1 MMLPIP
7 NLSSLT
13 FLSAL
18 TVDCDREVF
27 AVDELGAILHELWEE
42 EIKWIFIVDFLIYV
56 VFFICWGIL
65 VTSVRA
71 TSFTKLSF
79 VANRLP
85 PHLTCFSR
93 MNVRF

>member
-7 NLSSLT
+7 NLSSLS
-13 FLSAL
+13 FISAL
-18 TVDCDREVF
+18 TVDCDLKVF
-27 AVDELGAILHELWEE
+27 QVEELGAILNELWEE

-56 VFFICWGIL
+56 VFFICWGIF

-71 TSFTKLSF
+71 TWFTKQSV

-85 PHLTCFSR
+85 SDLTCSSL
-93 MNVRF
+93 MNVHF